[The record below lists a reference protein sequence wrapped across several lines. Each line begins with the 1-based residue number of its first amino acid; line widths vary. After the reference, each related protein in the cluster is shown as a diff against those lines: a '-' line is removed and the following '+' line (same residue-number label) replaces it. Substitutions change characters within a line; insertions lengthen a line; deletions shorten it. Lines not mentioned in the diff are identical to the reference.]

1 MASTVA
7 TAMAAETDSRD
18 MLCCI
23 LHEMAG
29 WQMQSPESARG
40 SWSGFSWLFLF
51 APALT
56 QAAVI
61 RTVDRTDDA
70 LVSTCSAAASD
81 CTLRG
86 ALTVAGTGD
95 TIVFDGGVFNPGVI
109 NLGSALPNL
118 AVNTLTVEGPVAA
131 QPQVILDGTSAGA
144 GTHGLRVTANSVVVR
159 GLWLRNFG
167 GDGVFISGAG
177 NSFGQVNCS
186 FGVVISTGNGGYGFH
201 ISGEAADGNLLNH
214 FRSGTDGSNALGNAL
229 GGVLVDGGA
238 DANQIGAYGC
248 YGGMVRANQ
257 GPGVKL
263 QGSATTGNLLRSV
276 EAGSVAQPNTGHGI
290 WIDGAADTA
299 MSYVVSVIGN
309 GGDGIRIE
317 AGSGNWFDGNFNG
330 VIHSNGGLGINL
342 VTPGDPPNGVTPND
356 PGDVDTGPNGL
367 LNFPVITTIVGAGS
381 GNVALTGS
389 ACAACTV
396 SLYRVAADPSGHGEG
411 LDYITTATAD
421 GGGNWNATLPL
432 AIGQSLTAFA
442 KDPANN
448 ISEFGANVLNPVDQF
463 TVDRTDDALVSTC
476 TAAASDCT
484 LRGALTVAGAGD
496 SIVFDAAVFNPGVIS
511 PLTSLPAITQGSLT
525 IEGPSS
531 ATPKV
536 ILDGSSFDTNG
547 EGLLLA
553 SNGNVLSGLWVRGF
567 ATDGVV
573 VTGSGNHL
581 GHSSCT
587 PLRGLVVTGNS
598 GWGIRISGEAA
609 DANQLFSHRIGTDG
623 SSALGNGLGGLL
635 VEGGADGTGIGGYGC
650 AGGIYRANLG
660 PGIKLHGVGTNANLI
675 RNVEV
680 GSVAQPNT
688 GHGIWIDG
696 ASDTAMSYVVSVIGN
711 GGDGIRIEAGTGNWF
726 HGNSYGIIHSNG
738 GLGINLVAPG
748 DPPNGVTPN
757 DPGDLDSG
765 PNGLLNFPVITTINS
780 VGAGNLAVSGS
791 ACLGCNVYL
800 YRVAADPSGHGEG
813 IEYLISSAVDG
824 SGNWSAVVPLAIG
837 ESITAFARD
846 AANNISEFS
855 ANVPNPVDQFV
866 VDRTDDTLVSV
877 CTAATNDCTLRGALT
892 VAGVGDTIS
901 FDAAVFNP
909 GVINVGSALP
919 DLAQGFVSVLGSIT
933 DLQPKVIL
941 DGSAA
946 GPGVTGLRVT
956 SNGNALRGLWIRD
969 FSGDGLA
976 IIGAANNQFGRTEC
990 TPVGGIYSTGNGGF
1004 GIRISGEAADGNL
1017 LSSHHVGSDGV
1028 TAMGNA
1034 LGGLLIDG
1042 GADGNVIGG
1051 YGCYGGHY
1059 LSNLGPGI
1067 KLHGAATTG
1076 NLIRVAEV
1084 GSVALPNS
1092 GHGVLIDGASGTV
1105 MSYVVSVIGNSGD
1118 GIRIEA
1124 GDDNVFDGNGYGV
1137 IHGNGGLGINL
1148 VAPGDPPNGVTPND
1162 PGDADSGPNG
1172 LLNHPVILA
1181 LTSLG
1186 GGNYLVRGRACGG
1199 CLVTVFRDG
1208 ADPSGYGEGQV
1219 HIGESTADGFGIF
1232 SIGVVLGVPGPGMTM
1247 AAIAEHSVHG
1257 ISEFSPSI
1265 NVLVMLAATQVC
1277 GNTLTEAPEQ
1287 CDDGNSVSNDGCS
1300 ALCTLE
1306 GCGDGWVHTGLGE
1319 QCDDG
1324 NSINSDGCTNTCQ
1337 AINPAVLFSAT
1348 SGLQTSELGAT
1359 DTFTA
1364 HLSVQPQA
1372 AVTLNL
1378 ASSDPSE
1385 GTVTTP
1391 LTFTTGNWQTPQIA
1405 TLTGVNDLLGDG
1417 DVAYSIVTT
1426 LASTDANYAAI
1437 NPANVGVVN
1446 IDNDAD
1452 ASITM
1457 SDGGIAVAGQPIALT
1472 ITVSNA
1478 GPKPVS
1484 GAVVTSSIPAG
1495 VLGKTWACT
1504 PGPGSTCTASGSGN
1518 VADASVTLAVGGS
1531 VVYVVS
1537 GTVDPLASV
1546 AIVSAAAVSLLSGMD
1561 DPVPANNSTVLT
1573 TLIEGLFK
1581 DGFEN

>member
-1 MASTVA
+1 MHRQSAGYEGLGRLVL
-7 TAMAAETDSRD
+7 
-18 MLCCI
+18 LC
-23 LHEMAG
+23 LLG
-29 WQMQSPESARG
+29 PSLG
-40 SWSGFSWLFLF
+40 
-51 APALT
+51 

-95 TIVFDGGVFNPGVI
+95 TIVFDAAVFNPGVI

-118 AVNTLTVEGPVAA
+118 AVNTLTVEGPLAA

-144 GTHGLRVTANSVVVR
+144 GTHGLHVTANSVVVR

-177 NSFGQVNCS
+177 NSFGQSNCS

-201 ISGEAADGNLLNH
+201 INGEAADGNLLNH
-214 FRSGTDGSNALGNAL
+214 FRSGTDGSNALGNGL

-290 WIDGAADTA
+290 WIDGASNTA
-299 MSYVVSVIGN
+299 MSYVVSAIGN

-317 AGSGNWFDGNFNG
+317 AGSGNWFDGNYYG

-342 VTPGDPPNGVTPND
+342 VAPGDPPNGVTPND
-356 PGDVDTGPNGL
+356 PGDADSGPNGL

-389 ACAACTV
+389 ACAGCTV

-421 GGGNWNATLPL
+421 GGGNWNAIVPL

-448 ISEFGANVLNPVDQF
+448 LSEFGANVLNPVDQF
-463 TVDRTDDALVSTC
+463 TVDRTDDALVSAC

-496 SIVFDAAVFNPGVIS
+496 SIVFDAGVFSPGVIS

-525 IEGPSS
+525 IEGPIS
-531 ATPKV
+531 ATPQV

-547 EGLLLA
+547 QGLLLA
-553 SNGNVLSGLWVRGF
+553 SNGNVVSGLWIRGF

-587 PLRGLVVTGNS
+587 PMRGLVVTGNS
-598 GWGIRISGEAA
+598 NWGIRISGEAA
-609 DANQLFSHRIGTDG
+609 DANQLFSHMVGTDG

-650 AGGIYRANLG
+650 AGGVYRANLG

-680 GSVAQPNT
+680 GSVAQPNA
-688 GHGIWIDG
+688 GHGIWMDG
-696 ASDTAMSYVVSVIGN
+696 AADTAMSYVVSVIGN
-711 GGDGIRIEAGTGNWF
+711 GGDGIRIEAGSGNWLD
-726 HGNSYGIIHSNG
+726 GNSYAIVHGNG

-757 DPGDLDSG
+757 DPGDADSG
-765 PNGLLNFPVITTINS
+765 PNGLLNFPVITAINS
-780 VGAGNLAVSGS
+780 IGAGNVAVSGS
-791 ACLGCNVYL
+791 GCLGCNVYL

-813 IEYLISSAVDG
+813 IEYLISAAVDG
-824 SGNWSAVVPLAIG
+824 SGNWSTVVPLAIG
-837 ESITAFARD
+837 QSITAFAKD
-846 AANNISEFS
+846 AANNVSEFS
-855 ANVPNPVDQFV
+855 ANVANPAVQRV
-866 VDRTDDTLVSV
+866 VDRTDDALVSV
-877 CTAATNDCTLRGALT
+877 CTAAANDCTLRGALT
-892 VAGVGDTIS
+892 IAASGDTIV
-901 FDAAVFNP
+901 FDTGVFNP
-909 GVINVGSALP
+909 GVINVGSTLP
-919 DLAQGFVSVLGSIT
+919 DLAVNALTVQGPVST
-933 DLQPKVIL
+933 QPQVIL
-941 DGSAA
+941 DGTLA
-946 GPGVTGLRVT
+946 GVGATGLRVT
-956 SNGNALRGLWIRD
+956 ADQVLVRGLWLRNFGADGVFI
-969 FSGDGLA
+969 SGAGNSLGQPGCN
-976 IIGAANNQFGRTEC
+976 GAVIATD
-990 TPVGGIYSTGNGGF
+990 NGGF
-1004 GIRISGEAADGNL
+1004 GFHIHGEAADGNAL
-1017 LSSHHVGSDGV
+1017 NAFRSGTDGSNAFGNLQGGV
-1028 TAMGNA
+1028 
-1034 LGGLLIDG
+1034 LIDA
-1042 GADGNVIGG
+1042 GADGNLLGETSCISGAVRA
-1051 YGCYGGHY
+1051 
-1059 LSNLGPGI
+1059 NQGPGI
-1067 KLHGAATTG
+1067 KLQGSATTG
-1076 NLIRVAEV
+1076 NSIRSAEV
-1084 GSVALPNS
+1084 GSVAQPNN
-1092 GHGVLIDGASGTV
+1092 GHGVWIDGASGTT
-1105 MSYVVSVIGNSGD
+1105 MGYAVSVIGNMGD

-1124 GDDNVFDGNGYGV
+1124 GSDNRFDGNYYGV

-1162 PGDADSGPNG
+1162 SGDADSGPNG

-1219 HIGESTADGFGIF
+1219 HLGENIADGFGIF
-1232 SIGVVLGVPGPGMTM
+1232 SVGVVLGVPGPGMTM

-1257 ISEFSPSI
+1257 VSEFSPSI

-1277 GNTLTEAPEQ
+1277 GNTLTEPPEQ
-1287 CDDGNSVSNDGCS
+1287 CDDGNAVSNDGCS
-1300 ALCTLE
+1300 AVCTLE
-1306 GCGDGWVHTGLGE
+1306 GCGDGWVHTGIGE

-1324 NSINSDGCTNTCQ
+1324 NTINSDGCTNSCQ

-1372 AVTLNL
+1372 SVTLNL
-1378 ASSDPSE
+1378 ASSDPGE

-1391 LTFTTGNWQTPQIA
+1391 LLFTTGNWQTPQVA

-1426 LASTDANYAAI
+1426 LASADTNYAAV
-1437 NPANVGVVN
+1437 NPANIGVVN

-1484 GAVVTSSIPAG
+1484 GAVVTSSIPAS

-1518 VADASVTLAVGGS
+1518 VADASVTVAVGGS

-1561 DPVPANNSTVLT
+1561 DPVPANNSTLLT